1 VQAGEAAR
9 LCEGCPGSVSERH
22 RSELRLKAREFLVSV
37 LPGKT
42 TLAELDM
49 LAANVTDMVE
59 TQWKTRSAP

>member
-1 VQAGEAAR
+1 M
-9 LCEGCPGSVSERH
+9 SERH

-59 TQWKTRSAP
+59 IQWKTRSAP